1 MYCQSIRYT
10 SRKVSWEFQKILRF
24 GQKWPK
30 SRKMHVAIAYAF
42 CLNFGQFCSFLAKAR
57 NALKLSGNLPRG
69 TAKVFAI
76 HLSYVALT
84 AQQLWRSAFI
94 FTITPFWL
102 LCGTS
107 ELLSFKSYIRQMYCQ
122 SIRYTSRKVSWE
134 FQKILRFG
142 QKWPKSRKMH
152 GL

>member
-10 SRKVSWEFQKILRF
+10 SRYRFPESFKRFWDLAKNGQNREKCMGYSPCIL
-24 GQKWPK
+24 
-30 SRKMHVAIAYAF
+30 
-42 CLNFGQFCSFLAKAR
+42 LNFGQFCSFLAKAQ

-76 HLSYVALT
+76 HLSDVALT